1 MNPTKQQLDELWD
14 VLEEKYKKDRHD
26 GLVGARLSDYGSGWE
41 KCKMLAAN
49 WPELLDLL
57 DQIDETK
64 EPRLLLPLLNL
75 PPEVR
80 PHFEDL
86 FDRLVLVERVVHKRR
101 GRRTP
106 SYRPNDHQSKL
117 LGALWG
123 VKNRSPGVTK
133 AQAIAEQAQFWGLTE
148 NALKRAVEGR
158 HTSLRHQGRGH
169 K

>member
-26 GLVGARLSDYGSGWE
+26 GLLGARLSDYGSGWE

-49 WPELLDLL
+49 WPGLLDLL

-80 PHFEDL
+80 PHFVDL
-86 FDRLVLVERVVHKRR
+86 FERLEFKSRSRK
-101 GRRTP
+101 TP
-106 SYRPNDHQSKL
+106 SYRPSDAQQKL
-117 LGALWG
+117 LGALYD
-123 VKNRSPGVTK
+123 VKNRGRGVTR
-133 AQAIAEQAQFWGLTE
+133 AQAIADAAGIWGISE
-148 NALKRAVEGR
+148 SALKLAVKGQ
-158 HTSLRHQGRGH
+158 HTSLRHQGRRGR